1 MWLCYVL
8 ILAMPCRWVM
18 LLRCNVTLLLWC
30 YVVMLCR
37 YVVAMLME
45 SMRDPNLVV
54 MVLLCRYVDVM
65 LRVAILLCCYGAGM
79 LVRCCVVML
88 S

>member
-1 MWLCYVL
+1 
-8 ILAMPCRWVM
+8 
-18 LLRCNVTLLLWC
+18 
-30 YVVMLCR
+30 MLCR
-37 YVVAMLME
+37 YVVAILME
-45 SMRDPNLVV
+45 SMREPNLVV